1 MAWVVESPSLENTV
15 SASCLS
21 SVSTRAR
28 IIPDLVIWNLPRPQS
43 ESQMGHIGSRTY
55 GCPPRRTKTSLPE
68 PVSPRVAT
76 CLSSAPAGTGCPA
89 LRPGP
94 PYQAAPGPVS
104 LASSFFCCD
113 SGSSGPG
120 LGRLEGSRLT
130 NPRAFPAFTASLRVA
145 RSTFGRGLGTIVS
158 GSSMPSPKP
167 YFPLM
172 TTPLSREP
180 GSGIGHS
187 PEFT

>member
-1 MAWVVESPSLENTV
+1 MAWVVEEPELGEHGFGFLFELRFDAGANHS
-15 SASCLS
+15 
-21 SVSTRAR
+21 
-28 IIPDLVIWNLPRPQS
+28 DLVIWNLPRPQS
-43 ESQMGHIGSRTY
+43 ESQWGTSGAGRMDARPAAPKHPCRNPSRRGSRRA
-55 GCPPRRTKTSLPE
+55 CRAPRPE
-68 PVSPRVAT
+68 RDVRRSR
-76 CLSSAPAGTGCPA
+76 PA
-89 LRPGP
+89 LRIKQLLARFP
-94 PYQAAPGPVS
+94 

-180 GSGIGHS
+180 RIRDRA
-187 PEFT
+187 